1 MSGGHDI
8 AMALRAAYW
17 AMHRQADAALAPW
30 GVTADQFVL
39 LSLIADGEG
48 ADRAGVSQQSLV
60 RGASSDANTV
70 GAMLGRLEAIGLVS
84 RQPHPTDGRA
94 RVVALTAKGRRTYER
109 AWAGT
114 DPFRA
119 RLSEALGGCDP
130 ADAERL
136 VQHLARIASTMTPAP
151 ANAGR
156 TTRLRATTQHTN
168 GRSNDESRKMG

>member
-39 LSLIADGEG
+39 LSLLADGEG
-48 ADRAGVSQQSLV
+48 PGGPRVSQQSLV
-60 RGASSDANTV
+60 RRASSDANTV
-70 GAMLGRLEAIGLVS
+70 GAMLGRLEALGLVS

-94 RVVALTAKGRRTYER
+94 RGVALTAKGRRTYER

-119 RLSEALGGCDP
+119 RLSEALGD
-130 ADAERL
+130 ADADRL
-136 VQHLARIASTMTPAP
+136 VRDLARIASTMTPAP

-156 TTRLRATTQHTN
+156 ATRLRSTTQHTN
-168 GRSNDESRKMG
+168 GRSNDESRKVG